1 VTKKTAPVEKTQ
13 GGARTAFTDE
23 QIAHVKSKI
32 LELLPQGWTIRQVL
46 GEPDMCS
53 MTYLYRDLLPRAQHR
68 RICVRFSAECRGYFR
83 TWLGQ
88 GIRRL
93 SPAHAGQAKLEERGH
108 KPNVEQ
114 NLAGRFSRMHAAAQ
128 ILPQKARMEAKTAQI
143 LSTFPKGGI
152 QDNTVNRLLLISSS
166 EHHLP
171 NVPMAFFI
179 KPPTPAAP
187 AQ

>member
-1 VTKKTAPVEKTQ
+1 VF
-13 GGARTAFTDE
+13 AF
-23 QIAHVKSKI
+23 
-32 LELLPQGWTIRQVL
+32 PQNVADIFAL
-46 GEPDMCS
+46 GSDKAFAGYHPLMRD
-53 MTYLYRDLLPRAQHR
+53 TFKYL
-68 RICVRFSAECRGYFR
+68 
-83 TWLGQ
+83 
-88 GIRRL
+88 
-93 SPAHAGQAKLEERGH
+93 AKLEEHGH

-128 ILPQKARMEAKTAQI
+128 VLPQKARMEAKTAQI

-152 QDNTVNRLLLISSS
+152 QDNTVNRLLLMSSS